1 MQKFKILSLK
11 NQKIFSLANKN
22 SIKISN
28 SDFTI
33 ILNNFENLFKTEILT
48 KKFDFAFLS
57 KKQRKKNY
65 INLYVGF
72 KITKKIGNAV
82 KRNLIKR
89 QVKSIYRLLRNSFSN
104 MDCII
109 FIPKK
114 NIVDKNYSYILEKIE
129 YSILKSKKI
138 NLKNEK

>member
-22 SIKISN
+22 SIKITN

-114 NIVDKNYSYILEKIE
+114 NIVDKNFSYILEKIE
-129 YSILKSKKI
+129 YSILKGKKI